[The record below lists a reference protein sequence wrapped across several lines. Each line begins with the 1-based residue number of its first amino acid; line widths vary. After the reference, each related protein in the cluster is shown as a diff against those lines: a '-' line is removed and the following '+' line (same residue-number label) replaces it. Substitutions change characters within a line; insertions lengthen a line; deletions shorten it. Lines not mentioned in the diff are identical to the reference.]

1 MSTGRLTIFSLN
13 AGKVYAKGVAGC
25 LDLELAAHEERD
37 FEDGEHKSRP
47 LVNVCDHDVFVV
59 QSLSHDERHSVND
72 HLCRLLF
79 FLGAI
84 KDASAARVTAVVPY
98 LCYARKDQRS
108 KPRDPVTTRYVA
120 AMFEAVGVDR
130 VVTMD
135 VHNLAAF
142 QNALRCQT
150 EHLEAR
156 PLLVRH
162 FVSLLQH
169 KEAVVVSPDVGG
181 IKRAERF
188 RQSLAKAI
196 GRPVSMGFMEKQRSE
211 GLVSGEAFIGQVEGK
226 VAIIVDDLISTG
238 TTLVRAATACR
249 ERGATGVYAAA
260 THGVLVGDA
269 RKTLADAPFDH
280 VVVTDTITS
289 DRISRFE
296 SDKLVVLKTAPY
308 VAEAIRRMH
317 EGESLVEMMQD

>member
-1 MSTGRLTIFSLN
+1 MSTVGLTIFSLD
-13 AGKVYAKGVAGC
+13 AGMTYAKAVASC
-25 LDLELAAHEERD
+25 LNLALAVHEERE

-47 LVNVCDHDVFVV
+47 LVNVRDQDVFVV
-59 QSLSHDERHSVND
+59 QSLCRDDRHSVND

-142 QNALRCQT
+142 QNAFRCQT

-162 FVSLLQH
+162 FVPLLEHQ
-169 KEAVVVSPDVGG
+169 EAVVVSPDVGG

-188 RQSLAKAI
+188 RQSLARALN
-196 GRPVSMGFMEKQRSE
+196 RPVPMVFMEKHRSE
-211 GLVSGEAFIGQVEGK
+211 GVVSGETLIGQVEGK
-226 VAIIVDDLISTG
+226 ATIVVDDLISTG
-238 TTLVRAATACR
+238 TTLARAATACR
-249 ERGATGVYAAA
+249 ERGATRVYAAA

-269 RKTLADAPFDH
+269 RRILADAPFDS
-280 VVVTDTITS
+280 VVITDTITS
-289 DRISRFE
+289 ARVAQSA
-296 SDKLVVLKTAPY
+296 SDKIVVLQTAPF

-317 EGESLVEMMQD
+317 AGESLVEMMQD